1 MTFEDGSNARK
12 KCAIFE
18 IGWNGRRILP
28 SVVASSPRS
37 ERSARLRLC
46 RRSRQAGHLDQ
57 PLTVG
62 TLYVVGAPVGGPSDL
77 TRRALR
83 ILRQVA
89 VIVGDDD
96 GSIRQLLA
104 QLELTAASVASSVES
119 VLEALEKDDVAF
131 LSSGWLL
138 GLSGP
143 GELLVRAAI
152 EHHFPVVPIP
162 GPVLPLTA
170 LVLSGLPAH
179 SFVWLGELSW
189 PSPDPRTPLAD
200 LAHDPRTVI
209 AVVPALHLPEVG
221 AELYLALG
229 LRPLVVV
236 GPSDRGAKVI
246 WRGTLG
252 ELSGSPVMETITGRC
267 VLVIGGEEERTARWE
282 EDRLR
287 ARVEALRARGLGARE
302 IGQQLAGE
310 SGWPR
315 REIYRMVVEIGQ
327 PDGHSRE
334 ES

>member
-1 MTFEDGSNARK
+1 M
-12 KCAIFE
+12 
-18 IGWNGRRILP
+18 
-28 SVVASSPRS
+28 
-37 ERSARLRLC
+37 
-46 RRSRQAGHLDQ
+46 
-57 PLTVG
+57 G
-62 TLYVVGAPVGGPSDL
+62 TLYVVGAPVGGPADL

-83 ILRQVA
+83 ILREAA

-96 GSIRQLLA
+96 GSIQQLLA
-104 QLELTAASVASSVES
+104 QLELTAASVANGVEA
-119 VLEALEKDDVAF
+119 VLEALDHSDVAF

-138 GLSGP
+138 GLSDL
-143 GELLVRAAI
+143 GELLVRTAI
-152 EHHFPVVPIP
+152 EHRFPVVPIP

-189 PSPDPRTPLAD
+189 PSPQPQAALTD
-200 LAHDPRTVI
+200 LAHDPRTVV
-209 AVVPALHLPEVG
+209 AVVPALHLAEIG

-229 LRPLVVV
+229 PRPLVLV
-236 GPSDRGAKVI
+236 GSSDRGAQVI

-252 ELSGSPVMETITGRC
+252 ELSGRPSMETISGRC
-267 VLVIGGEEERTARWE
+267 VLVSGGAQEKAARWE

-315 REIYRMVVEIGQ
+315 REIYRMVIEKGQ
-327 PDGHSRE
+327 IDAQGRE
-334 ES
+334 ESAADRTTAELEQAS